1 MSTRTTEPRA
11 RKRSFSLRTRVA
23 AATALGATIVVA
35 ALGIFVS
42 MAISRNNLAQL
53 DRRLETA
60 SDVLVPN
67 AATAG
72 LFLGALGDE
81 GAFAITIRSTTGDV
95 LVSTPTRLPQLEL
108 GWSTAEVDDT
118 KYRAFTAQVP
128 VLGTY
133 VSLAVPY
140 SEAQDITSEQNRQ
153 VALVAVIAV
162 TSATALGWLFGGR
175 AVRPLVDLTHR
186 ISRRDPQLMPTASGA
201 READELAAAAES
213 MLRDVSE
220 AQTATNAALATARDF
235 AAVSAHEIRTPL
247 TAMRT
252 DIEVLQAHELSPE
265 QRSEILADL
274 ARSQGR
280 VESTLS
286 DLERLA
292 RGELSSDSDLV
303 DCDLGEICD
312 LVADDAKRT
321 HPDIGVTIDAAN
333 LTLRGLPGGLRLTL
347 GNAITN
353 AVRHGGARTVH
364 ITLAPAGDGA
374 VFTVDD
380 DGNGV
385 PESERTIV
393 FERFQR
399 GAHATKSGSGLG
411 LALVAQQ
418 AALHGGR
425 AYFTDSPLGGARL
438 VVTLHENPGSLS
450 TPRA

>member
-1 MSTRTTEPRA
+1 M
-11 RKRSFSLRTRVA
+11 KRSFSLRTRVA
-23 AATALGATIVVA
+23 AATALGATIVVV

-42 MAISRNNLAQL
+42 MAISRNNLAEL

-72 LFLGALGDE
+72 LFLGAIGDE
-81 GAFAITIRSTTGDV
+81 GSFAVTVRTAGGQV
-95 LVSTPTRLPQLEL
+95 LVTTPTRLPELEP
-108 GWSTAEVDDT
+108 GWGNAEVDGT
-118 KYRAFTAQVP
+118 RYRVFTAQVP
-128 VLGTY
+128 VIGALA
-133 VSLAVPY
+133 SIAVPY
-140 SEAQDITSEQNRQ
+140 SEAQRATANQNRQ
-153 VALVAVIAV
+153 VIVVGVIAV
-162 TSATALGWLFGGR
+162 ASATALGWLFGGR

-186 ISRRDPQLMPTASGA
+186 ISRRDTHLTPTTSGV

-213 MLRDVSE
+213 MLRDVSK

-252 DIEVLQAHELSPE
+252 DIEVLRAHELHPDE
-265 QRSEILADL
+265 RSEILGDL

-280 VESTLS
+280 VESTLT

-292 RGELSSDSDLV
+292 KGELSSENDFV
-303 DCDLGEICD
+303 DCNLGEICD
-312 LVADDAKRT
+312 VVADDAKRT
-321 HPDIGVTIDAAN
+321 HPGVQVTFDAADI
-333 LTLRGLPGGLRLTL
+333 TVRGLPGGIRLTL

-353 AVRHGGARTVH
+353 AVRHGGAERVH
-364 ITLAPAGDGA
+364 ITLAPSQSTAGV
-374 VFTVDD
+374 VFTIDD
-380 DGNGV
+380 DGSGI
-385 PESERTIV
+385 PESDRTIV

-399 GAHATKSGSGLG
+399 GSRATKSGSGLG

-425 AYFTDSPLGGARL
+425 AFFTDSPLGGARL
-438 VVTLHENPGSLS
+438 VVTLHETATASIES
-450 TPRA
+450 